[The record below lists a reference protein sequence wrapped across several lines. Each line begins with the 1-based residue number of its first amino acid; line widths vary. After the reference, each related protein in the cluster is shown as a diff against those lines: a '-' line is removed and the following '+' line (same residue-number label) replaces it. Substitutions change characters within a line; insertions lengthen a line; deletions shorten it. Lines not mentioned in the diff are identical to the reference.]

1 MMFGYCDRRW
11 VLYMNNILSMSRQNT
26 CSNSSVSSR
35 QAEKSYYIVKDDFI
49 INLRKGR
56 KNRVRTEIVGEPQ

>member
-1 MMFGYCDRRW
+1 MIFEYCDRRW
-11 VLYMNNILSMSRQNT
+11 ALYMNIILSMSRQNT

-56 KNRVRTEIVGEPQ
+56 KNRVKTETVGEPQ

>member
-1 MMFGYCDRRW
+1 
-11 VLYMNNILSMSRQNT
+11 MNNILSMSRQNT

>member
-1 MMFGYCDRRW
+1 
-11 VLYMNNILSMSRQNT
+11 MNIILSMSRQNT

-56 KNRVRTEIVGEPQ
+56 KNRVKTETVGEPQ